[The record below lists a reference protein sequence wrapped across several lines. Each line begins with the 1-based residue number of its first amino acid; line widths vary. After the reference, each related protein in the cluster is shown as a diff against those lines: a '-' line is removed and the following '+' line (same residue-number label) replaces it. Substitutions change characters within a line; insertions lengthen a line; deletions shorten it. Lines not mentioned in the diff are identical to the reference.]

1 MNTFHPENKNLNLF
15 YEKEWMQLSLQHN
28 HAPFILNY
36 LQSMLNVLKNAV
48 IVMRR
53 VFVLRFDLHLP
64 DSYFDNG
71 SLVSKFTSSL
81 KAQLEANYQRRLK
94 DNPKA
99 HYSPLAYIW
108 TREEGL
114 NNKSHYHFV
123 ILLNLD
129 AYATLGTIPR
139 LETIDSQ
146 HFNADNMA
154 CRIIKAWASAL
165 HINAVYAYP
174 LVHFPQNC
182 GYKIGVFHE
191 ILDINSFEKMFY
203 RLSYLAKARSK
214 VFGNHVRNFGT
225 SQFLVP

>member
-1 MNTFHPENKNLNLF
+1 
-15 YEKEWMQLSLQHN
+15 
-28 HAPFILNY
+28 
-36 LQSMLNVLKNAV
+36 
-48 IVMRR
+48 
-53 VFVLRFDLHLP
+53 
-64 DSYFDNG
+64 
-71 SLVSKFTSSL
+71 
-81 KAQLEANYQRRLK
+81 
-94 DNPKA
+94 
-99 HYSPLAYIW
+99 
-108 TREEGL
+108 
-114 NNKSHYHFV
+114 
-123 ILLNLD
+123 
-129 AYATLGTIPR
+129 
-139 LETIDSQ
+139 
-146 HFNADNMA
+146 MA